1 MPIPKK
7 YACIKM
13 MAKSLK
19 VIIPM
24 KHLFSKTSMIVI
36 FLALTSC
43 ATNVRMSPVVSNLGI
58 EKKIPVEAALLITEE
73 TKNYVFWGRP
83 DSFVG
88 WGLVHYFPL
97 GRSLEEASL
106 EFFSQVF
113 EKVSVVRKWSQS
125 AKYKIV
131 IEPRIEDFHFRYLF
145 SWFIPPAISRIKLKM
160 SVWDDKNSKIWEK
173 SLESPEIEDVGN
185 SGNQM
190 SPAGS
195 SASNALVQTL
205 QKLTEEMMKD
215 PLINN
220 YLASIKEERPLL
232 QQKITD
238 DNPQSFV
245 ERVNAGVWVINN
257 DKNEFEVASVSKNS
271 PAGRADIQK
280 GDILISIDGIKFPD
294 RLSLLNYYE
303 RKNPGDLIDVDL
315 RRKGSTLN
323 KQIELTSQQWF
334 NDLYILMREIIK
346 EKPINLAVIIGDIN
360 NVYLKDKD
368 ILEQWKSGMKTVLYS
383 DIENTYLKFFALER
397 SFNVVDRAKTEKIL
411 NEEELQLSGITN
423 TDSQIKVGNL
433 LGATHLL
440 LIDYSRFYEAP
451 TRAQDIETRK
461 LIEVKSGKTL
471 ANVLLKIPISIEPK

>member
-1 MPIPKK
+1 
-7 YACIKM
+7 
-13 MAKSLK
+13 MAKPLK
-19 VIIPM
+19 VIILM
-24 KHLFSKTSMIVI
+24 KHLFSITSMIVI
-36 FLALTSC
+36 LLALTSC

-58 EKKIPVEAALLITEE
+58 ERKIPVEAALLITED

-83 DSFVG
+83 DSFAG

-97 GRSLEEASL
+97 GQSLEEASL
-106 EFFSQVF
+106 EVFSQVF
-113 EKVSVVRKWSQS
+113 ENVTVVRKWSQS
-125 AKYKIV
+125 ARYKIV
-131 IEPRIEDFHFRYLF
+131 IEPRIEDFQFRYPF
-145 SWFIPPAISRIKLKM
+145 SFPYTHAASRIKLKM
-160 SVWDDKNSKIWEK
+160 SVWDDKNSKIWEMT
-173 SLESPEIEDVGN
+173 LESPEIEVVSQRVMVDITYY
-185 SGNQM
+185 
-190 SPAGS
+190 AGT

-205 QKLTEEMMKD
+205 QKLTEEMMKE

-232 QQKITD
+232 QHKLAD

-245 ERVNAGVWVINN
+245 EKVNAGVWLVNN
-257 DKNEFEVASVSKNS
+257 NKNEFEVASVSKNS
-271 PAGRADIQK
+271 PAGKADVQV
-280 GDILISIDGIKFPD
+280 GDVLISVDGIRFDD
-294 RLSLLNYYE
+294 RLSLFNYYE
-303 RKNPGDLIDVDL
+303 RKKPGDLIDIVL
-315 RRKGSTLN
+315 RRKGNTLN

-368 ILEQWKSGMKTVLYS
+368 TLEQWKSGMKTVLYS

-411 NEEELQLSGITN
+411 NEEELHLSGITN
-423 TDSQIKVGNL
+423 TDSQIKVGNM

-440 LIDYSRFYEAP
+440 LVDYSRFYESP

-471 ANVLLKIPISIEPK
+471 TNVLLKIPISIEPK